1 MKLSNPNRRQRAI
14 PENQDEEKRIEW
26 QSGYK
31 AKAVILKD
39 GRVGYIQRKVEDKFH
54 VLVPQS
60 NWPFPDWVL
69 CTKKDF
75 KNYNPLEGI
84 EEAPF

>member
-1 MKLSNPNRRQRAI
+1 MKVSNPNRRQRAI
-14 PENQDEEKRIEW
+14 PENQDDEKRIEW
-26 QSGYK
+26 QGGYK

-39 GRVGYIQRKVEDKFH
+39 GRVGYIQRQVEDKFH

-60 NWPFPDWVL
+60 KWPFPDWVL